1 MKLLFK
7 PALTAKW
14 PSDKGLGGHLNRGAG
29 RFPVIRFAAP
39 PRRAARTM
47 SSPAPKSVRYR
58 FGPFELDPAQGRLS
72 RSGSRVKLQDLPLRL
87 LVLLVERPGELVTRE
102 EVRQRLWPEDTFVEF
117 DNSLGVAVRK
127 LREALRDD
135 ADAPR
140 FVETVPRRGYRFVA
154 PVTVQ
159 DADGFDDLGGE
170 PAKRGEWRPSQPGRP
185 GGSGGNRKSV
195 VSFEFPVLSWS

>member
-1 MKLLFK
+1 
-7 PALTAKW
+7 
-14 PSDKGLGGHLNRGAG
+14 
-29 RFPVIRFAAP
+29 
-39 PRRAARTM
+39 M
-47 SSPAPKSVRYR
+47 SSSAPKGARYR

-87 LVLLVERPGELVTRE
+87 LVLLVERPGEIVTRE
-102 EVRQRLWPEDTFVEF
+102 EFRQRLWPEDTFVEF

-159 DADGFDDLGGE
+159 DSADSPISRE
-170 PAKRGEWRPSQPGRP
+170 RPAKEAS
-185 GGSGGNRKSV
+185 GSSV
-195 VSFEFPVLSWS
+195 NPAAGWLRRE